1 MAQQQT
7 EIDQLIAQQY
17 VPSALE
23 RKKSILMYFL
33 RGIVISLTQGKMTR
47 YEFFH
52 CKQAMGWR
60 VLFFLLLV
68 PSIVLIFLPYLKV
81 LPVLI
86 YAALLAIWIILTKQ
100 AWDWRYT
107 SFSKDKIFL
116 PLFEGVGWWM
126 VDLFS
131 VEIEIVDT
139 SVHSNETSDSEK
151 TL

>member
-1 MAQQQT
+1 MAAEQT
-7 EIDQLIAQQY
+7 EIDQLIAQNY

-33 RGIVISLTQGKMTR
+33 RGIVISITQGKMTR

-68 PSIVLIFLPYLKV
+68 PSIVLVFLPYLRV
-81 LPVLI
+81 LPRLI
-86 YAALLAIWIILTKQ
+86 YLALVIVRAILVKQ
-100 AWDWRYT
+100 AREGKFT
-107 SFSKDKIFL
+107 SFKSDKVFL
-116 PLFEGVGWWM
+116 PLFEGLGGWM

-131 VEIEIVDT
+131 LEIEITDA
-139 SVHSNETSDSEK
+139 SVHTNESSSST
-151 TL
+151 TLS

>member
-1 MAQQQT
+1 MAVQST
-7 EIDQLIAQQY
+7 EIDELISQQY

-33 RGIVISLTQGKMTR
+33 RGIIISLTQGKMTR

-86 YAALLAIWIILTKQ
+86 YAIMLAIWVILTKQ
-100 AWDWRYT
+100 AWDGRYT
-107 SFSKDKIFL
+107 SFSNDKIFL
-116 PLFEGVGWWM
+116 PLFEGV
-126 VDLFS
+126 
-131 VEIEIVDT
+131 
-139 SVHSNETSDSEK
+139 
-151 TL
+151 